1 MVECQVLVGVH
12 QELADFCSRLAA
24 WLHRAADLPPDY
36 SDFNSSSKV
45 RGRWY
50 AMFLDPDPRGPALFL
65 VVRIR
70 ILKDKNDPQN
80 KKKQIFYILKCC
92 MFSCGLEA
100 SPVA

>member
-50 AMFLDPDPRGPALFL
+50 A
-65 VVRIR
+65 
-70 ILKDKNDPQN
+70 
-80 KKKQIFYILKCC
+80 IF
-92 MFSCGLEA
+92 
-100 SPVA
+100 